1 MRWLARA
8 AQLVRVDPV
17 VKERLRHSD
26 YARLLDFV
34 AGLQEPVPMKDFG
47 AHLVRLTS
55 ELLPGATVAFDQIH
69 EAGGQYGFDHNV
81 EIDPAEQARVFAR
94 LREVYKEN
102 PIYSYIQGGGKGP
115 LVDIAELMPRR
126 DFHRTDFYQDI
137 FRPFGVEHQVN
148 VLLSRPG
155 WINTLTINRD
165 RAIPGRMKTL
175 LELASRHVRL
185 AHRSACLLEQVRRIV
200 PPEDGAGRLDA
211 GGKTELGDRDD
222 PRLFAAHGGQ
232 ARGEHPAENG
242 IRDPDG
248 GGAEH
253 AAGLKARTRSCVF
266 SRRLIS
272 RNLG

>member
-1 MRWLARA
+1 M
-8 AQLVRVDPV
+8 
-17 VKERLRHSD
+17 KERLRHSD

-200 PPEDGAGRLDA
+200 PPEDGAGLTAREA
-211 GGKTELGDRDD
+211 EVFGWMREGKRNSEIGMILGCS
-222 PRLFAAHGGQ
+222 PRTVDKHVENILRKTGSETRTAA
-232 ARGEHPAENG
+232 
-242 IRDPDG
+242 
-248 GGAEH
+248 
-253 AAGLKARTRSCVF
+253 V
-266 SRRLIS
+266 
-272 RNLG
+272 RNMPQG

>member
-1 MRWLARA
+1 M
-8 AQLVRVDPV
+8 VRLDPV

-34 AGLQEPVPMKDFG
+34 AGLQEPVSLKDFG
-47 AHLVRLTS
+47 ANIVRLTS
-55 ELLPGATVAFDQIH
+55 ELLPGATIAFDQIN

-81 EIDPAEQARVFAR
+81 EIDPVEQQRVFAR

-102 PIYSYIQGGGKGP
+102 PVYSYIQGGGTGP

-165 RAIPGRMKTL
+165 RAIPARMKTL

-185 AHRSACLLEQVRRIV
+185 AHRSACLLDHVQKIV
-200 PPEDGAGRLDA
+200 P
-211 GGKTELGDRDD
+211 RDD
-222 PRLFAAHGGQ
+222 MSFLTTRESEVFAWMREGKRNSEIGMILGCSPRTVDKHVENILRKTGSETRTAAV
-232 ARGEHPAENG
+232 RNMP
-242 IRDPDG
+242 RD
-248 GGAEH
+248 
-253 AAGLKARTRSCVF
+253 
-266 SRRLIS
+266 
-272 RNLG
+272 